1 MWLQKAWSDRRID
14 SVSNLSTAA
23 SCRWYVKLVEGV
35 DYLRNGFCII
45 IGATYG
51 KGAGCMKSLRIVLL
65 LLVVGAGVLFFWNK
79 DEYLAP
85 AQDAKSGD
93 TEQTPKAEAA
103 QKPNGDIERW
113 INQAPETL
121 EEDQGE
127 PNRIDQSS
135 YGYEWYIY
143 DKGNAYA
150 QYGVKDGR
158 VITAFAVGEASLAKA
173 KLGESRE
180 EVEQDYPLQEEVSF
194 RYDSDRYTFKLKEKD
209 QQIQPLAQ
217 IGDGLFAQFYFDTF
231 EDELTAVRVLTD
243 EQLVMERP
251 YDVTYTGQL
260 PEQPQLSN
268 EEWQQVQGGME
279 QQVIEITNVMRSH
292 FDVPPLKWNDQVAA
306 VALGHSEDMQK
317 QQYFSHVTPSG
328 EELGDRL
335 ADGQV
340 RFQSAGEN
348 IAAGYTD
355 APAAMI
361 GWLNSEGHRK
371 TMLDASYEELGV
383 GVYRYYYTQNFLLQ

>member
-1 MWLQKAWSDRRID
+1 
-14 SVSNLSTAA
+14 
-23 SCRWYVKLVEGV
+23 
-35 DYLRNGFCII
+35 
-45 IGATYG
+45 
-51 KGAGCMKSLRIVLL
+51 MKSLRIVLL

-79 DEYLAP
+79 DDYLAP

-121 EEDQGE
+121 EKDQGE
-127 PNRIDQSS
+127 PDRIDQSS

-143 DKGNAYA
+143 DKGDTYA

-158 VITAFAVGEASLAKA
+158 VISAFAVGEASLAKA

-194 RYDSDRYTFKLKEKD
+194 RYDSNRYTFKLKEKD

-243 EQLVMERP
+243 DQLVMERP

-260 PEQPQLSN
+260 PEQPQLSD
-268 EEWQQVQGGME
+268 EQWQQVQEGME
-279 QQVIEITNVMRSH
+279 QQVIDITNVMRSY
-292 FDVPPLKWNDQVAA
+292 FDVPPLEWNDQVAA

-335 ADGQV
+335 ANGQV